1 MTRLTPEEKR
11 VFIIASGD
19 PDRVEHLTSLV
30 NSHIRNSL
38 IFSASDGIEAIF
50 KMENSPP
57 HILITDVDLPKITG
71 IDLTEKV
78 LHHSKLNG
86 TSVIIVAPIPDR
98 EHFVDQVVTGQVQF
112 LADMKDDRLATSCFM
127 KALNRLVDQND
138 FTYRL
143 RFLAPEDVLFNEG
156 EEAKSVFIVKSGEL
170 NAIKLF
176 GSATRVLGQIQKGE
190 FVGEMAHINDEPRS
204 ATVKALS
211 DCELIE
217 IPFGTL
223 DTVLFS
229 KPAWSKAL
237 MATLSKRLKR
247 SNESI

>member
-1 MTRLTPEEKR
+1 MPRLTTDEKR
-11 VFIIASGD
+11 IFVIASGY
-19 PDRVEHLTSLV
+19 PDRVEYFSSLV
-30 NSHIRNSL
+30 NKHIRNSL
-38 IFSASDGIEAIF
+38 IYTAADGIETIF

-57 HILITDVDLPKITG
+57 HVLITDMDLPKMSG
-71 IDLTEKV
+71 VDLTEKI
-78 LHHSKLNG
+78 LQNAKLME
-86 TSVIIVAPIPDR
+86 TSVIIAAPIPDK
-98 EHFVDQVVTGQVQF
+98 EHLVDQVVTGQVQF
-112 LADMKDDRLATSCFM
+112 LTDVQSDQMASICFT

-143 RFLAPEDVLFNEG
+143 RFLAPEDILFKEG
-156 EEAKSVFIVKSGEL
+156 EDAKSVYIVKSGEL
-170 NAIKLF
+170 HAFKSF
-176 GSATRVLGQIQKGE
+176 GSAIRVLGNINKGE
-190 FVGEMAHINDEPRS
+190 FVGEMAHINSEPRS

-237 MATLSKRLKR
+237 VATLSKRLKR
-247 SNESI
+247 SNEVR